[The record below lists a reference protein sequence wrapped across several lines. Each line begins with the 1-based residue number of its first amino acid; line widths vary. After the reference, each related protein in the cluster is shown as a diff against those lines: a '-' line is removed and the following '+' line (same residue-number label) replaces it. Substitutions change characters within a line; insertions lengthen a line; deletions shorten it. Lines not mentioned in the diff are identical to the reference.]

1 MDVEATSGMGL
12 EAMLQTMPELRSCC
26 ANMVDE
32 SAEGYTMGTKLMRL
46 VSRRCRD
53 VMTGEVHGY
62 CLKICTH
69 LVASD
74 WLFIK
79 PALYPLRE
87 WTFLRKVHL
96 LRLTVEVQ
104 EPAFAFEGRMV

>member
-1 MDVEATSGMGL
+1 MGL
-12 EAMLQTMPELRSCC
+12 EAMLQTMPELRSRC

-32 SAEGYTMGTKLMRL
+32 TAEGCTMGTKLMRL
-46 VSRRCRD
+46 VSKRCRD

-62 CLKICTH
+62 CLKICTR
-69 LVASD
+69 LVSSD

-87 WTFLRKVHL
+87 WTFLHKVHL

-104 EPAFAFEGRMV
+104 DSAYAVAGRMV